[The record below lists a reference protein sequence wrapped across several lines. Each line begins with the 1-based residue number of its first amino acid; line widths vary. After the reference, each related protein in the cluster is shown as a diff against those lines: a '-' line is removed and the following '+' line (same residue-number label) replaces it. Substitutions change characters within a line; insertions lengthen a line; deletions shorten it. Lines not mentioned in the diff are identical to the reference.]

1 MRAVLIT
8 GCSAGGIGSSLATAF
23 QRHGY
28 HVFATARS
36 VSKMS
41 HLASLPNMTLLTL
54 EVTSSTSIQAA
65 VAAVEDSGHRLEV
78 LVNNAGI
85 APVMPLLD
93 QDMAGAREVFET
105 NVWGGLALVQAFK
118 EVLVSGGGCVV
129 NVGSMNALAVPAWMG
144 VYNAS
149 KAAQHVLMET
159 LRIELEPL
167 GVRVLTVVTGA
178 IDTVVMTKQ
187 AGTFRLPE
195 DSMYTAIEGK
205 LRERAEGHEVVPR
218 TTPDDYAEVS
228 RDEQG
233 WCVEGKK

>member
-1 MRAVLIT
+1 
-8 GCSAGGIGSSLATAF
+8 
-23 QRHGY
+23 
-28 HVFATARS
+28 
-36 VSKMS
+36 
-41 HLASLPNMTLLTL
+41 MTLLTL
-54 EVTSSTSIQAA
+54 EVTSSASIHKA
-65 VAAVEDSGHRLEV
+65 VATVEASEHRLEV

-85 APVMPLLD
+85 APVMPCLD
-93 QDMAGAREVFET
+93 ADLAAAREVFET
-105 NVWGGLALVQAFK
+105 NVWAGLALVQAFK
-118 EVLVSGGGCVV
+118 EVLVRDGGCVV
-129 NVGSMNALAVPAWMG
+129 NVGSMNAMAMPAWMG

-187 AGTFRLPE
+187 AGTFSLPA

-218 TTPDDYAEVS
+218 TTPDAYAEVS
-228 RDEQG
+228 RVGHGQRA
-233 WCVEGKK
+233 